1 MASLSVIFEKIALFA
16 ETLFSSNW
24 ATTPFSPIILSLT
37 SSKLF
42 SHKVTVVD
50 ENGRIYYLSNEIF
63 GDKELDL
70 WWHAD
75 RLSDEEWNEYYKG
88 D

>member
-24 ATTPFSPIILSLT
+24 ATTPFSPIMLSLT

-42 SHKVTVVD
+42 SHKPD
-50 ENGRIYYLSNEIF
+50 IAE
-63 GDKELDL
+63 
-70 WWHAD
+70 
-75 RLSDEEWNEYYKG
+75 
-88 D
+88 